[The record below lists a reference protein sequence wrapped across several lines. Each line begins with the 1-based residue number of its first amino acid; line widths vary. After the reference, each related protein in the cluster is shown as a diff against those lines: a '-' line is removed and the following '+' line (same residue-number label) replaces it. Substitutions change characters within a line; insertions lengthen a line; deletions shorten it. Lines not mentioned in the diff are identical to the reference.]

1 VLLDQDGYHELAPG
15 KIASVVTYLEM
26 TACPDPRP
34 VPDMPGLRLHRVERP
49 DIAWYRD
56 LYCRVGA
63 DWLWFSRLV
72 MPDDEVRAAIS
83 DPRVEVYALAHEGR
97 DEGLLE
103 LDLREPPDV
112 ELAYFGLAPAMVG
125 KGAGRWLMARAID
138 LAWRHAPRRFWVHT
152 CSLDHPS
159 ALGFYLRSG
168 FRAYKRAVEV
178 ADDPRLIGLAPPAS
192 APSLPVIGMPPR
204 T

>member
-1 VLLDQDGYHELAPG
+1 VQLKQNGYHNLPPG
-15 KIASVVTYLEM
+15 KIAAVVTYLEM
-26 TACPDPRP
+26 TQRPLPRP
-34 VPDMPGLRLHRVERP
+34 VPAFSGLSLRRVEQP
-49 DIAWYRD
+49 HLAWYRD
-56 LYCRVGA
+56 LYRRVGT

-72 MPDDEVRAAIS
+72 MPDDEVQAAIS

-112 ELAYFGLAPAMVG
+112 ELAYFGLTPTMVG
-125 KGAGRWLMARAID
+125 QGAGRWLMAQAID

-152 CSLDHPS
+152 CSLDHPG

-178 ADDPRLIGLAPPAS
+178 ADDPRLTGLAPPTS
-192 APSLPVIGMPPR
+192 APSLPVIGTPPQ